1 MQIFIYL
8 FTAAVIIALMAQ
20 YHLPVLIFLAILSA
34 IAGLGFFNEGSFGE
48 HHVFQRVDANSVGV
62 ICLAIVCAVLVYRT
76 RNVKPQ

>member
-8 FTAAVIIALMAQ
+8 FTAAVIIALMGR

-34 IAGLGFFNEGSFGE
+34 IAGLGVFNKEPFGE
-48 HHVFQRVDANSVGV
+48 YYVFQRVDANSVGV

-76 RNVKPQ
+76 RDVKPQ